1 MSGERGV
8 LCRGPYGGEG
18 VSPGGG
24 PDCADPG
31 VFEVVRQGRAP
42 LVVCPLHLGP
52 SLLVG
57 TGVLWP
63 PVIRLVGRP

>member
-1 MSGERGV
+1 MSGDQGV
-8 LCRGPYGGEG
+8 RCRGPYGGAG
-18 VSPGGG
+18 DASLRG
-24 PDCADPG
+24 PDCVDPA
-31 VFEVVRQGRAP
+31 VFEVVRQGRAS
-42 LVVCPLHLGP
+42 LMVCPLHLGP